1 MSSQVGE
8 GAPWPS
14 DLDTVLSFFTGSPPS
29 LIYLVLGAGSA
40 LENIVPLIP
49 ADIFVLLGSSLS
61 SVVGLDAPLVFLI
74 TWSANVMSAL
84 TVYWIGLAHGPSFFQ
99 HGWGRLLL
107 NHHQVERMRR
117 FHQEWGMVAIFLTRF
132 LPGLRAM
139 VPALAGVSRL
149 NFWKVAP
156 PVAMASAIWYGA
168 LVWLGSTAGS
178 HLDEIKQWVDQA
190 NLVLLA
196 IALVVFCGA
205 GLFWWR
211 SRRHGHRY
219 PT

>member
-1 MSSQVGE
+1 
-8 GAPWPS
+8 
-14 DLDTVLSFFTGSPPS
+14 LDTVLSFFTGSPPS